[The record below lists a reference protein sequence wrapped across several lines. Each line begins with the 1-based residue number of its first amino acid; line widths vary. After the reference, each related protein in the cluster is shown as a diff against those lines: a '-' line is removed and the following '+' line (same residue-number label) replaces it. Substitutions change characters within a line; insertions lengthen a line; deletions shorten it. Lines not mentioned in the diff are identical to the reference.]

1 MQTTNMTTVPFDSD
15 RFHRVLDLICPQQLC
30 SFVSANVAAT
40 TKAAATKAPVS
51 IRHEDGS
58 MYEGLVNECGEK
70 HGQGTFK
77 TEIYISGIVGDENSH
92 LAKWTEMSGEWCNGL
107 LHGQAVMRE
116 MSDKGVVR
124 VVHDGMWD
132 TGVAVVQA
140 VQDRS
145 AVERLIM
152 ASLTTSQEFDFME
165 MCDNQNRLPWSCD

>member
-1 MQTTNMTTVPFDSD
+1 MTTVPFDSD
-15 RFHRVLDLICPQQLC
+15 RFHRVLNLICPQPLC
-30 SFVSANVAAT
+30 SFVSAKAAA

-51 IRHEDGS
+51 IRCEDGS
-58 MYEGLVNECGEK
+58 MYEGYVNECGEK

-77 TEIYISGIVGDENSH
+77 TEIYINGIVGDENSH

-132 TGVAVVQA
+132 TGVQVNRAA
-140 VQDRS
+140 I
-145 AVERLIM
+145 ERLIM
-152 ASLTTSQEFDFME
+152 ASLTTSREFDFMA
-165 MCDNQNRLPWSCD
+165 MCDNQNGNWCCDE